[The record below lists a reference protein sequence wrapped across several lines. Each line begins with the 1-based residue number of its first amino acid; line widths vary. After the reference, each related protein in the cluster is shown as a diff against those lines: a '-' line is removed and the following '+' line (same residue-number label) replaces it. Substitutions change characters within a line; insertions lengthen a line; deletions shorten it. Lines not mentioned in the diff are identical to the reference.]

1 MLQLVESINYS
12 DIRKK
17 VIAMGIVVVEVCDGN
32 AITTLDIEGI
42 IEKEFPEVA
51 VLMNEC
57 LSFCGLCRVKPYA
70 LVNNKRVFGNT
81 PEECLDKIR
90 SAIKEELAVYQ

>member
-1 MLQLVESINYS
+1 MLQLVESIIYS

-32 AITTLDIEGI
+32 AITTIDIEDI

>member
-1 MLQLVESINYS
+1 
-12 DIRKK
+12 
-17 VIAMGIVVVEVCDGN
+17 MGIVVVELCDGN
-32 AITTLDIEGI
+32 AITALDIEGI
-42 IEKEFPEVA
+42 IEQEFPEVA
-51 VLMNEC
+51 VLTNEC
-57 LSFCGLCRVKPYA
+57 LAYCGLCRVKPYA

>member
-1 MLQLVESINYS
+1 
-12 DIRKK
+12 
-17 VIAMGIVVVEVCDGN
+17 MGIVVVEICDGN
-32 AITTLDIEGI
+32 AITTIDIESI
-42 IEKEFPEVA
+42 IEAEFPEVA
-51 VLMNEC
+51 VLMNDC

-90 SAIKEELAVYQ
+90 VAIKEELAIYQ

>member
-1 MLQLVESINYS
+1 
-12 DIRKK
+12 
-17 VIAMGIVVVEVCDGN
+17 MGIVIVDVCDGN
-32 AITTLDIEGI
+32 AIATINIEEVL
-42 IEKEFPEVA
+42 EKEFPEVA

-70 LVNNKRVFGNT
+70 LVNGNRIFGNT

-90 SAIKEELAVYQ
+90 EAIRKELAVYQ

>member
-1 MLQLVESINYS
+1 
-12 DIRKK
+12 
-17 VIAMGIVVVEVCDGN
+17 MGIVVVEVCDGN
-32 AITTLDIEGI
+32 EITTIDIEAI
-42 IEKEFPEVA
+42 LEEEFPEVA

-90 SAIKEELAVYQ
+90 DAIKKELAVYE

>member
-1 MLQLVESINYS
+1 MIY
-12 DIRKK
+12 
-17 VIAMGIVVVEVCDGN
+17 MGIVVVEVCDGN
-32 AITTLDIEGI
+32 EITTIDIEAI
-42 IEKEFPEVA
+42 LEEEFPEVA

-90 SAIKEELAVYQ
+90 DAIKKELAVYE

>member
-1 MLQLVESINYS
+1 M
-12 DIRKK
+12 
-17 VIAMGIVVVEVCDGN
+17 IAMGIVIVDVCDGN
-32 AITTLDIEGI
+32 AITTINIEEVL
-42 IEKEFPEVA
+42 EKEFPEVA

-70 LVNNKRVFGNT
+70 LVNGKRIFGNT

-90 SAIKEELAVYQ
+90 EAIRKELAVYE

>member
-1 MLQLVESINYS
+1 MQLY
-12 DIRKK
+12 RKN

-32 AITTLDIEGI
+32 TITTINIEEI
-42 IEKEFPEVA
+42 IEAEFPEVA
-51 VLMNEC
+51 VLMNDC

-90 SAIKEELAVYQ
+90 LAIKEELAVYQ

>member
-1 MLQLVESINYS
+1 
-12 DIRKK
+12 
-17 VIAMGIVVVEVCDGN
+17 MGIVVVEVCDGN
-32 AITTLDIEGI
+32 AITTVNIEEI
-42 IEKEFPEVA
+42 IEAEFPEVA

-81 PEECLDKIR
+81 PEECLAKIKE
-90 SAIKEELAVYQ
+90 AIKEELAVYQ